1 MTTEEKRIREAIAR
15 KCNHFQVSKEQLIA
29 LWRDALKNQKAD
41 LERKTR
47 YARYVEDDHEAFC
60 EWVATRGISAK
71 RLGMTMRKHGIP
83 GAIGF

>member
-1 MTTEEKRIREAIAR
+1 MTTEEKCINEAIAR
-15 KCNHFQVSKEQLIA
+15 KCNHFQVSREQLVT
-29 LWRDALKNQKAD
+29 LWRDALKNQKAE

-47 YARYVEDDHEAFC
+47 YARYVEDDDAAFC

-71 RLGMTMRKHGIP
+71 RLGISMRKYGIP